1 MALLDRSEREEFL
14 RSHPGWTLEGE
25 TISRTF
31 LLPDFAS
38 AIGFVASV
46 GIVAERAFHHPDIDI
61 RYRRVKVSLT
71 THDQGGLTRKDT
83 SLADRIDRLAASR

>member
-14 RSHPGWTLEGE
+14 RSHPGWALDGE
-25 TISRTF
+25 TITRTF
-31 LLPDFAS
+31 VLADFAS
-38 AIGFVASV
+38 AIGFVAAV

-61 RYRRVKVSLT
+61 RYRRVAVSLT

-83 SLADRIDRLAASR
+83 SLASRIDRLASSR